1 MGIARGEC
9 LSKRLGSSCS
19 CPPREFN
26 ARWKRQARAA
36 PRQPPLAAAPPRP
49 LPQKAASPR
58 SRGHGP
64 PSPRLAIRQVS
75 QPHISRLMT
84 VLKYAKS
91 AATGAWGPARGRA
104 WAQQRAAAGTQR
116 GCSCVIRLTV
126 LNGTATGGHKFKL
139 TSLMSGFYTGNL
151 VGQAAQWAADYDL
164 I

>member
-1 MGIARGEC
+1 MLPPA
-9 LSKRLGSSCS
+9 LALHLRLTTGYL
-19 CPPREFN
+19 
-26 ARWKRQARAA
+26 Q
-36 PRQPPLAAAPPRP
+36 
-49 LPQKAASPR
+49 
-58 SRGHGP
+58 
-64 PSPRLAIRQVS
+64 